1 MKLNEFALAGLLAG
15 TVACAEKQEPGSS
28 YPVTSYESSSDGEGG
43 SEGTTSITDKDLLH
57 DYAWDNYRNAL
68 AQAVSGDFEEN
79 SWKLLAADDEDLL
92 IDQDAS
98 VDLMIDVPFEVT
110 QMLECEDDRQVSVV
124 FGMVED
130 CDFSDL
136 GVVQSPI
143 MVAAPYDVSELG
155 GGSYTYYSVDFD
167 EGRLEFDG
175 EDSQVG
181 VMAVP
186 FAWTRDGDDVR
197 NVHAVPSLGVTCFE
211 LDSRDNV
218 EVHYF
223 FPVE

>member
-1 MKLNEFALAGLLAG
+1 MKLSNFALMGLLG
-15 TVACAEKQEPGSS
+15 TTACAEKQEPGSS
-28 YPVTSYESSSDGEGG
+28 YPVDSYESSSDGDGGG
-43 SEGTTSITDKDLLH
+43 SEGSTRPSDEDLLH
-57 DYAWDNYRNAL
+57 EYAWDNYRNAL
-68 AQAVSGDFEEN
+68 AQAVSGDFEED
-79 SWKLLAADDEDLL
+79 SWELLAADDEDLL
-92 IDQDAS
+92 IDQGAS
-98 VDLMIDVPFEVT
+98 VDLMIDVPFEVN
-110 QMLECEDDRQVSVV
+110 QMPECEEDRQVSVV
-124 FGMVED
+124 FGIVAD

-136 GVVQSPI
+136 GVVQSPV
-143 MVAAPYDVSELG
+143 MVAAPFDVTALG

-186 FAWTRDGDDVR
+186 FAWTRDEDSVR
-197 NVHAVPSLGVTCFE
+197 NVHAVPSLGVACFE
-211 LDSRDNV
+211 LNDEDDV